1 MRKFTKFYR
10 NYAKSFG
17 IYKICTIFV
26 SGLREQPNRPGG
38 FRVKKKDMEKKIIAR
53 GYNKNNERVSVIEK
67 IEKDEMTCVGIY
79 LVIDGEWFEYGN
91 IGTAMCR
98 FNEMC
103 N

>member
-1 MRKFTKFYR
+1 MS
-10 NYAKSFG
+10 N
-17 IYKICTIFV
+17 
-26 SGLREQPNRPGG
+26 QPNRPGG
-38 FRVKKKDMEKKIIAR
+38 FREKEMEMEKKIIAR

-91 IGTAMCR
+91 IETAMFR